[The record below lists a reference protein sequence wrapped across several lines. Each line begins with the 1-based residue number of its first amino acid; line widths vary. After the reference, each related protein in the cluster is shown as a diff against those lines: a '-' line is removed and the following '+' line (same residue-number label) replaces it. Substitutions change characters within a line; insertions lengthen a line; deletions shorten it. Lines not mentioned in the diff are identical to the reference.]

1 MTALV
6 SVETV
11 LLIILLVLVAG
22 LLRSHAELL
31 RRLGPAGAEDHAGAP
46 PARSSAVR
54 EPVAGAAP
62 RRPAPAL
69 HGVTPS
75 GDAVGL
81 DFEHGTGTLTLLA
94 FLTTG
99 CSTCAGFWDT
109 LAEPRL
115 PAGVDTVIV
124 AHGRERERVSRV
136 AALAP
141 AGVPVVM
148 SSQAWIDYE
157 VPGAPYFVL
166 AERAILGEGV
176 ASSWQALASLVSD
189 AIEEEREVAAS
200 GLAPAGAGLAVTR
213 ARASSRST
221 GSEGRAPAGAARAQ
235 RIDDTLAAGGIGP
248 DHPSLYPG
256 GAGSRGQT

>member
-11 LLIILLVLVAG
+11 LLIVLLVLVAG

-31 RRLGPAGAEDHAGAP
+31 RRLGPAAGDEPVGSRAVD
-46 PARSSAVR
+46 RGSAVR
-54 EPVAGAAP
+54 APIGGAAP

-69 HGVTPS
+69 HGVTPM

-81 DFEHGTGTLTLLA
+81 DFASGAGTLTLLA

-115 PAGVDTVIV
+115 PAGVETVIV
-124 AHGRERERVSRV
+124 AHGAERERVSRV

-148 SSQAWIDYE
+148 SSQAWLDYE

-176 ASSWQALASLVSD
+176 ASSWDALASLVSD
-189 AIEEEREVAAS
+189 AIEEEREAGNQAPVAAAL
-200 GLAPAGAGLAVTR
+200 GVTR
-213 ARASSRST
+213 VGGASSTSTRS
-221 GSEGRAPAGAARAQ
+221 RAPAGATRAR

-248 DHPSLYPG
+248 DHPSLHPG
-256 GAGSRGQT
+256 GSAPRGQA

>member
-1 MTALV
+1 M
-6 SVETV
+6 
-11 LLIILLVLVAG
+11 
-22 LLRSHAELL
+22 
-31 RRLGPAGAEDHAGAP
+31 
-46 PARSSAVR
+46 R

-81 DFEHGTGTLTLLA
+81 DFAQGTGTLTLLA

-115 PAGVDTVIV
+115 PAGVETVIV
-124 AHGRERERVSRV
+124 AHGAERERVSRV

-141 AGVPVVM
+141 EGVPVVM
-148 SSQAWIDYE
+148 SSQAWLDYE

-176 ASSWQALASLVSD
+176 ASTWPALASLVSD
-189 AIEEEREVAAS
+189 AIEEEREAPAPRP
-200 GLAPAGAGLAVTR
+200 APAGAGGR
-213 ARASSRST
+213 AR
-221 GSEGRAPAGAARAQ
+221 AGAARA
-235 RIDDTLAAGGIGP
+235 RGIDDTLAAGGIGP
-248 DHPSLYPG
+248 EHPSLYPG
-256 GAGSRGQT
+256 AAGTSDPDVTALLVIGSATAILAAVRAAWSP

>member
-1 MTALV
+1 MVAVV

-11 LLIILLVLVAG
+11 LLVVLIVLVAG

-31 RRLGPAGAEDHAGAP
+31 RRIGPEDSD
-46 PARSSAVR
+46 ARSPADARTPADARSPAVR
-54 EPVAGAAP
+54 EPTDGPGA

-69 HGVTPS
+69 HGVTPG
-75 GDAVGL
+75 GDAVAL
-81 DFEHGTGTLTLLA
+81 DFAQADGTLTLLA

-99 CSTCAGFWDT
+99 CTTCAGFWET

-115 PAGVDTVIV
+115 PAGVEVVIV
-124 AHGRERERVSRV
+124 AHGSDRERVSRV

-141 AGVPVVM
+141 EGVPVDM
-148 SSQAWIDYE
+148 STQAWRDYE

-176 ASSWQALASLVSD
+176 AGTWAALASLVSD
-189 AIEEEREVAAS
+189 AIEEEQE
-200 GLAPAGAGLAVTR
+200 AGALTVRAVPG
-213 ARASSRST
+213 RASSRAT
-221 GSEGRAPAGAARAQ
+221 TTTRAAR
-235 RIDDTLAAGGIGP
+235 IDETLAAGGIGP

-256 GAGSRGQT
+256 GRA